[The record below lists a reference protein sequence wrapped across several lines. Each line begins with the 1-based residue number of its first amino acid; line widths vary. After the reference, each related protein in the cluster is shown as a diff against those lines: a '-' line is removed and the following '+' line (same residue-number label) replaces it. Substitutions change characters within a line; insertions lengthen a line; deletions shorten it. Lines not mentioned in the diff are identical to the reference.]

1 MYQKDRHLTEYV
13 PKPEDRDNSLRS
25 QLGCLSQLVVG
36 MAAMIS
42 GFFMLVTLL
51 LLF

>member
-1 MYQKDRHLTEYV
+1 MYQKDRHLTEYI
-13 PKPEDRDNSLRS
+13 PKRDQGDNSLRN
-25 QLGCLSQLVVG
+25 QLGCLSQLVIG

-42 GFFMLVTLL
+42 GFFMFVTLL

>member
-1 MYQKDRHLTEYV
+1 MYQKDRQLTEYI
-13 PKPEDRDNSLRS
+13 PKGDKGDTSLRN